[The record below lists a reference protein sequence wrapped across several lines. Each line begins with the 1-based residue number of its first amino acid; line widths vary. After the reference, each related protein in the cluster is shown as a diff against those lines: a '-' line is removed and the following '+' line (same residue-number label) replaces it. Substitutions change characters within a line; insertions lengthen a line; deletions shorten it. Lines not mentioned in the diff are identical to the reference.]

1 MEIIRKLFSIYE
13 SINSWVDIKYHQ
25 IASRLHVFICKLIF
39 FMATNWEQFDL
50 LYSICKHIWIFVKA
64 LLCFFHCGDSVAYVV
79 DGSLIYYF
87 HNLISTFPRWIQ
99 KRLWMWRWRNVS
111 EGIFEVMN
119 FSKSC
124 WKLECHSVEELE
136 MLASMNCSLNVKISE
151 NVWSRSDRETVVTL
165 ACLWHNIL

>member
-87 HNLISTFPRWIQ
+87 HISKVDSKASVDVEVKERFR
-99 KRLWMWRWRNVS
+99 RNFWND
-111 EGIFEVMN
+111 E
-119 FSKSC
+119 
-124 WKLECHSVEELE
+124 LLEELLKTW
-136 MLASMNCSLNVKISE
+136 MSFRRRTWN
-151 NVWSRSDRETVVTL
+151 
-165 ACLWHNIL
+165 ACIDELLIERQN